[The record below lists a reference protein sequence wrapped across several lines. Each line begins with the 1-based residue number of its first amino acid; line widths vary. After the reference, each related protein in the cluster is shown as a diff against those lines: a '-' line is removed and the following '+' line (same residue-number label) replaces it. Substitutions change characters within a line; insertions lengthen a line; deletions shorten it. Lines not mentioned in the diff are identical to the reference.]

1 MDRVLDGSGERRRA
15 VSQWFLMNGFVTA
28 SWVAHVPRQSAA
40 LDAPP
45 GALGLA
51 LLCMALGSVVGM
63 ALAPRAIGRFG
74 PGRTAWAAGLVYAFL
89 LPLPLLAGSVPAL
102 GLALL
107 CFGAAHGLM
116 DVTMNAAAAASEKAL
131 GRPVMAGFHGW
142 FSVGMVAGVG
152 GGVAALA
159 AGGGPLAHAAV
170 TIALALALLLTGRPA
185 RGFAPSPAAPGP
197 NRPTGADRRVLA
209 LTGLAFACLFLEG
222 AMADWAGLLA
232 VAFGAGP
239 AVAPLAYGAFT
250 AAWAGGRFLGD
261 RLTARAGDVA
271 VVRAGGVLAAAGIGL
286 GLWGGTPG
294 WVAAGCGVVGLGL
307 ANVVPVLFR
316 AAAGDTSGRGLAL
329 VTGVGYFGFLV
340 GPPLVGFTAEAVG
353 LPRAMLLVVAGGAV
367 LAAGA
372 VALRP
377 RSLGASGQV
386 PDLGHPRTNL
396 QSIEETDRERPE
408 RISV

>member
-1 MDRVLDGSGERRRA
+1 MNTESRRA

-28 SWVAHVPRQSAA
+28 SWVAHVPRQSAELGA
-40 LDAPP
+40 SP

-63 ALAPRAIGRFG
+63 AVAPRAIGRFG
-74 PGRTAWAAGLVYAFL
+74 SGRVAWTAGGVYALL

-107 CFGAAHGLM
+107 CFGAVHGLM
-116 DVTMNAAAAASEKAL
+116 DVTMNAAAAAGEKAL

-142 FSVGMVAGVG
+142 FSIGMVVGVG

-159 AGGGPLAHAAV
+159 AGLSPLGHAAV
-170 TIALALALLLTGRPA
+170 AIGLAAALLLSGRPV
-185 RGFAPSPAAPGP
+185 RGFVPPLVESRTA
-197 NRPTGADRRVLA
+197 RKTGIDRRVVALA
-209 LTGLAFACLFLEG
+209 GLAFACLFLEG

-232 VAFGAGP
+232 VTFGAGP
-239 AVAPLAYGAFT
+239 AVAPLAYGSFT

-261 RLTARAGDVA
+261 RLTTVAGDVA
-271 VVRAGGVLAAAGIGL
+271 VVRAGGLLAAAGIAIAL
-286 GLWGGTPG
+286 LGGTPG
-294 WVAAGCGVVGLGL
+294 WVAAGCGVIGLGL
-307 ANVVPVLFR
+307 ANAVPVLFR
-316 AAAGDTSGRGLAL
+316 AAAMGDTSGRGLAL

-353 LPRAMLLVVAGGAV
+353 LPRAMLLVVAGGLV

-372 VALRP
+372 FTLRP
-377 RSLGASGQV
+377 RRIGREVEGTP
-386 PDLGHPRTNL
+386 PDLNEART
-396 QSIEETDRERPE
+396 SSPYEEVGNHER
-408 RISV
+408 RQNAGTG